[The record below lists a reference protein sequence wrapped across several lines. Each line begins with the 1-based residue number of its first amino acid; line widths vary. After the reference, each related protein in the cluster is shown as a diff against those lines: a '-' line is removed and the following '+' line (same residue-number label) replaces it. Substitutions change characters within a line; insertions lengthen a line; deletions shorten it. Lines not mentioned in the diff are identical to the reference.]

1 MIFPFSSPHCPRPGQ
16 GAVEQVP
23 AEPLFSSLPLPA
35 SLFLSAGQGH
45 LFRKNLC
52 RDRCAYQTPA
62 LSPTPRR
69 SQNYLLARTPR
80 LQSSI
85 NYWKNFQRELLLADA
100 VMIRQDATGGRSNS
114 NPNTTFLITV
124 SLYMPFKRSGRG
136 FDGRG
141 KASGEEIWAILSCS
155 CNIKDY
161 KQALSFLNTT
171 LWFMESVRLSNLCH
185 KKQHLEQMRSQRGS
199 ILQADLEDDVQ
210 LCVRYSAH
218 LSSSHESD
226 DTEGC

>member
-141 KASGEEIWAILSCS
+141 KASGRRFGL
-155 CNIKDY
+155 
-161 KQALSFLNTT
+161 F
-171 LWFMESVRLSNLCH
+171 
-185 KKQHLEQMRSQRGS
+185 
-199 ILQADLEDDVQ
+199 
-210 LCVRYSAH
+210 
-218 LSSSHESD
+218 
-226 DTEGC
+226 